1 MKRTVMVLTALLVLQ
16 NDTAAAERVEEQREW
31 TERFAVSTSA
41 PTLEIQNIWGD
52 VRVMPGSEG
61 EITLAIREHR
71 SAPSQ
76 ALFERSLDV
85 YGLDIQAGDEA
96 VDVRVGEHGQSWH
109 GRDPCRRCRVDFE
122 FEVRVPPAARV
133 YASTVND
140 GVVEIAGI
148 RGQISASNVNGPV
161 TIHQASACDVVES
174 VNGEVSLS
182 FATTPASDC
191 RLETING
198 DIRLQVPG
206 GSGLDLAVDL
216 GNGRMTSELP
226 VDPLAIPAR
235 VEHHESGRGHQ
246 YRIEQAAGVR
256 LAGGGAVFSV
266 SSMNGDLRITESTN
280 SKTQ

>member
-1 MKRTVMVLTALLVLQ
+1 MKRIVILLTALLAPQ
-16 NDTAAAERVEEQREW
+16 INTAAAERVEEQREW
-31 TERFAVSTSA
+31 TERFAVSTSEPA
-41 PTLEIQNIWGD
+41 LEIHNIWGD

-76 ALFERSLDV
+76 ALFERSMDV
-85 YGLDIQAGDEA
+85 YGLDIQADDQA
-96 VDVRVGEHGQSWH
+96 VDVRVGEHGQRWH
-109 GRDPCRRCRVDFE
+109 GRDPCRRCRVHFE
-122 FEVRVPPAARV
+122 FEVSVPPGARV

-140 GVVEIAGI
+140 GVVEISGI
-148 RGQISASNVNGPV
+148 RGRISASNVNGPV
-161 TIHQASACDVVES
+161 TLNEANGCDVVQS

-182 FATTPASDC
+182 FATAPASDC

-198 DIRLQVPG
+198 DIRLHVPG

-235 VEHHESGRGHQ
+235 VEHNETEGGHQ
-246 YRIEQAAGVR
+246 YRIEQAAGLR
-256 LAGGGAVFSV
+256 LAGGGPVFSV
-266 SSMNGDLRITESTN
+266 SSMNGDLLITESTN